1 MSQAP
6 QAIAEIAPTASDGSL
21 LTIVDLHT
29 YFCGDNGVARVV
41 DGVTFDVPRG
51 KTVAL
56 VGESGCGKSVTSLSI
71 LRLIPSPPGEI
82 VSGEIRFEGRD
93 LATLDAEELRA
104 IRGGDIAMIFQEPA
118 TSLNPVF
125 TIGDQLIEAIRLH
138 RDLPLHEAQAEVV
151 QALKAVSL
159 SEPERRMRQYPHEL
173 SGGMKQRV
181 MIAMALSCRPKLL
194 IADEPTTA
202 LDVTIQARV
211 LDLLRHNQTE
221 LGMAILLVTHDL
233 GVVAEMADDVVVMY
247 AGKVVERSTA
257 VDLFAGPLHP
267 YSRGLLSSVVR
278 IDRPQRRLHAI
289 EGHVPSPTNW
299 PEGCRFKTRCT
310 LAVDKCNAEPP
321 LVEVQPGRFSACWFA
336 DQLVGVPPEQELTK
350 S

>member
-1 MSQAP
+1 MSEAP
-6 QAIAEIAPTASDGSL
+6 QATAEITSPELNQPL
-21 LTIVDLHT
+21 LEIVDLHT
-29 YFCGDNGVARVV
+29 YFHSERGVARVV

-82 VSGEIRFEGRD
+82 VSGAIRFEGRD
-93 LATLDAEELRA
+93 LATLDAEELRT

-138 RDLPLHEAQAEVV
+138 RDLPLHEAQTEVK
-151 QALKAVSL
+151 QALTAVSL
-159 SEPERRMRQYPHEL
+159 NEPERRMRQYPHEL

-181 MIAMALSCRPKLL
+181 MIAMALACRPKLL

-211 LDLLRHNQTE
+211 LGLLRHNQAE
-221 LGMAILLVTHDL
+221 LGMSILLVTHDL

-257 VDLFAGPLHP
+257 VELFAGPLHP

-299 PEGCRFKTRCT
+299 PEGCRFKTRCP
-310 LAVDKCNAEPP
+310 LAAEKCNAEPP
-321 LVEVQPGRFSACWFA
+321 LAEIQPGRFSACWFA
-336 DQLVGVPPEQELTK
+336 DQLVGLPPDEELTR